1 MGYEKRSLG
10 SFEGRKIYEILLS
23 LGYDMKSAQRIC
35 DKHRVTDAEDQNL
48 HKSSVAHGEIFL
60 IDYKCEPRGLKP
72 IFECDAFAAFD
83 KPSGI
88 LSHPSGRNS
97 PYNMYDEIWSLYGQD
112 ACVAHRLDLE
122 TSGILIV
129 AKDKDAARELKEC
142 FEQRRV
148 MKSYLALVQG
158 DLREGLRGDL
168 QSAACNGEIESCYA
182 LGSDEICESKFAGD
196 AVSLPSSVSDL
207 RDTLALKGAGDKFGF
222 NILSNSASRR
232 LRCDALSDGMQAKFE
247 SGAPAGDVGSGFEFD
262 ALSCGV
268 SDKLKPAIAMSSA
281 DNGHKPC
288 ALSVAKSLPATSTD
302 YVNFKKFEPTKYAKF
317 SEKLKFL
324 KDFEGFVIDAPIAP
338 SDEFA
343 DLKIRMKISRDGK
356 EAITLIR
363 PLRYFSDMDASLIE
377 CYPLTGRQHQ
387 IRLHLFAAGAP
398 ILGEPLYGLSREQAE
413 RILDKK
419 MDETERI
426 RTTGAPRLLLHAN
439 VICFK
444 LSGERYEI
452 KSKFDAAKEFYN
464 LAKIG
469 KIQATQ

>member
-35 DKHRVTDAEDQNL
+35 DKHRITDAEDQNL
-48 HKSSVAHGEIFL
+48 HKNSVARGEIFL

-88 LSHPSGRNS
+88 LGHPSGRNS

-148 MKSYLALVQG
+148 MKSYLALV
-158 DLREGLRGDL
+158 RGDL
-168 QSAACNGEIESCYA
+168 QSAAYNGEIEDCYA
-182 LGSDEICESKFAGD
+182 LGSDEICGSKFAGD
-196 AVSLPSSVSDL
+196 AVSLPDNVSDL

-222 NILSNSASRR
+222 NILSNGASRGLWR
-232 LRCDALSDGMQAKFE
+232 STLSGGAQAKFK
-247 SGAPAGDVGSGFEFD
+247 SGAPTGDVGSGFEFD
-262 ALSCGV
+262 DLSCDA

-288 ALSVAKSLPATSTD
+288 ALSVAKSLLATSTGC
-302 YVNFKKFEPTKYAKF
+302 VNFKKFEPAKYAKF

-338 SDEFA
+338 SGEFA

-363 PLRYFSDMDASLIE
+363 PLRYFEDMDASLIE

-413 RILDKK
+413 WILDKK

-439 VICFK
+439 AICFE

-452 KSKFDAAKEFYN
+452 KSEFDAAREFYN

-469 KIQATQ
+469 KI

>member
-48 HKSSVAHGEIFL
+48 HKNSVARGKIFL
-60 IDYKCEPRGLKP
+60 IDYKCKPRGLKP

-148 MKSYLALVQG
+148 MKSYLALVRG
-158 DLREGLRGDL
+158 DLREGLQG
-168 QSAACNGEIESCYA
+168 AACNGEIENCYA
-182 LGSDEICESKFAGD
+182 LGFDEICGSKFAGD
-196 AVSLPSSVSDL
+196 AVSLTSSVSDL
-207 RDTLALKGAGDKFGF
+207 RDMRALKGAGDKFGF
-222 NILSNSASRR
+222 NILSNSASRG
-232 LRCDALSDGMQAKFE
+232 LWHSALSDGAQTKFK
-247 SGAPAGDVGSGFEFD
+247 SGAPTGDVDSGSEFN
-262 ALSCGV
+262 ALSCGA
-268 SDKLKPAIAMSSA
+268 SDKLKPTIAMSSA

-288 ALSVAKSLPATSTD
+288 TLSAAKSLPATSTGC
-302 YVNFKKFEPTKYAKF
+302 VNLKKFEPAKYAKF

-324 KDFEGFVIDAPIAP
+324 KDFEGFVIDAQIAP

-356 EAITLIR
+356 EAITFIR
-363 PLRYFSDMDASLIE
+363 PLRYFSDIGASLIE

-439 VICFK
+439 AIRFE
-444 LSGERYEI
+444 LGGERYEI
-452 KSKFDAAKEFYN
+452 KSEFDAAREFYN

-469 KIQATQ
+469 KI

>member
-48 HKSSVAHGEIFL
+48 HKNSVAHGEIFL
-60 IDYKCEPRGLKP
+60 IDYKCKPRGLKP

-148 MKSYLALVQG
+148 MKSYLALV
-158 DLREGLRGDL
+158 RGDL
-168 QSAACNGEIESCYA
+168 QSAACNGEIENCYA
-182 LGSDEICESKFAGD
+182 LGSYEICRSKFADD
-196 AVSLPSSVSDL
+196 AVSLPDNVSDL
-207 RDTLALKGAGDKFGF
+207 RDMRALKGAGDKFGF

-232 LRCDALSDGMQAKFE
+232 LWCDTLSDGMQAKFE
-247 SGAPAGDVGSGFEFD
+247 SDAPAGDVGSGSEFD
-262 ALSCGV
+262 ALSYGV

-288 ALSVAKSLPATSTD
+288 ALPAAKSLPATSKGC
-302 YVNFKKFEPTKYAKF
+302 VNLKKFEPAKYAKF

-363 PLRYFSDMDASLIE
+363 PLRYFSDIDASLIE

-439 VICFK
+439 AIRFE
-444 LSGERYEI
+444 LGGERYEI
-452 KSKFDAAKEFYN
+452 KSEFDAAREFYN

-469 KIQATQ
+469 KI

>member
-23 LGYDMKSAQRIC
+23 LGYDMKFAQRIC

-48 HKSSVAHGEIFL
+48 HKNSVAHGEIFL

-112 ACVAHRLDLE
+112 ACVVHRLDLE

-148 MKSYLALVQG
+148 MKSYLAFVQG

-168 QSAACNGEIESCYA
+168 QSAACNGEIEDCYA
-182 LGSDEICESKFAGD
+182 LGFDKICGSKFAGD
-196 AVSLPSSVSDL
+196 AVSLTDNVSDL
-207 RDTLALKGAGDKFGF
+207 RDMRALKGAGDKFGF
-222 NILSNSASRR
+222 NILSNGVSRGLWR
-232 LRCDALSDGMQAKFE
+232 STLSGGAQAKFE
-247 SGAPAGDVGSGFEFD
+247 SGAPTGDVGSGSEFD
-262 ALSCGV
+262 
-268 SDKLKPAIAMSSA
+268 
-281 DNGHKPC
+281 
-288 ALSVAKSLPATSTD
+288 ALSVAKSLPATSTGC
-302 YVNFKKFEPTKYAKF
+302 VNFKKFEPAKYAKF

-363 PLRYFSDMDASLIE
+363 PLRYFSDIDASLIE

-413 RILDKK
+413 WILDKK

-439 VICFK
+439 AIRFE
-444 LSGERYEI
+444 LGGERYEI
-452 KSKFDAAKEFYN
+452 KSEFDAAREFYN
-464 LAKIG
+464 LTKIG
-469 KIQATQ
+469 KI

>member
-35 DKHRVTDAEDQNL
+35 DKHRVTDAEDRNL
-48 HKSSVAHGEIFL
+48 HKNSVAHGEIFL

-129 AKDKDAARELKEC
+129 AKDKDAARKLKEC

-148 MKSYLALVQG
+148 MKSYLALVRG
-158 DLREGLRGDL
+158 NLREGLRGDL
-168 QSAACNGEIESCYA
+168 QGAACNGEIEDCYA
-182 LGSDEICESKFAGD
+182 LGFDKICGSKFADD
-196 AVSLPSSVSDL
+196 AVSLPDNVSDL
-207 RDTLALKGAGDKFGF
+207 RDTLALKGVGNKFGF

-232 LRCDALSDGMQAKFE
+232 LWCDALSDGMQAKFE
-247 SGAPAGDVGSGFEFD
+247 SGAPTGDVGSGFEFD
-262 ALSCGV
+262 ALS
-268 SDKLKPAIAMSSA
+268 
-281 DNGHKPC
+281 
-288 ALSVAKSLPATSTD
+288 VAKSLPATSTGC
-302 YVNFKKFEPTKYAKF
+302 VNFKKFEPAKYAKF

-338 SDEFA
+338 SGEFT

-356 EAITLIR
+356 DAITLIR
-363 PLRYFSDMDASLIE
+363 PLQYFSDMDASLIE

-387 IRLHLFAAGAP
+387 IRLHLFATGAP

-419 MDETERI
+419 MVETDRI

-439 VICFK
+439 AICFE
-444 LSGERYEI
+444 LGGERYEI
-452 KSKFDAAKEFYN
+452 KSEFDAAREFYN

-469 KIQATQ
+469 KI

>member
-148 MKSYLALVQG
+148 MKSYLVLV
-158 DLREGLRGDL
+158 RGDL

-182 LGSDEICESKFAGD
+182 LGSYEICGSKFADD
-196 AVSLPSSVSDL
+196 AVSLTDNVSDL
-207 RDTLALKGAGDKFGF
+207 RDMRALKGAGDKFGF
-222 NILSNSASRR
+222 NILSNGVSRGLWR
-232 LRCDALSDGMQAKFE
+232 STLSGGAQAKFE
-247 SGAPAGDVGSGFEFD
+247 SGAPTGDVGGEFKFD

-288 ALSVAKSLPATSTD
+288 ALSVAKSLPATSKGC
-302 YVNFKKFEPTKYAKF
+302 VNLKKFEPAKYAKF

-363 PLRYFSDMDASLIE
+363 PLRYFSDIDASLIE

-398 ILGEPLYGLSREQAE
+398 ILGEPLYGLLREQAE

-439 VICFK
+439 AICFE
-444 LSGERYEI
+444 LGGERYEI
-452 KSKFDAAKEFYN
+452 KSEFDAAREFYN

-469 KIQATQ
+469 KI

>member
-48 HKSSVAHGEIFL
+48 HKNSVAHGEIFL
-60 IDYKCEPRGLKP
+60 IDYKCKPRGLKP

-148 MKSYLALVQG
+148 MKSYLTLVRG
-158 DLREGLRGDL
+158 DLRESL
-168 QSAACNGEIESCYA
+168 QGAACNGEIEDCYA
-182 LGSDEICESKFAGD
+182 LGSDEICGSKFAGD
-196 AVSLPSSVSDL
+196 AVSLPDNVSDL
-207 RDTLALKGAGDKFGF
+207 HDTLALKGAGDKFGF
-222 NILSNSASRR
+222 NTLPDSASRG
-232 LRCDALSDGMQAKFE
+232 LWCDALSDRAQAKFE
-247 SGAPAGDVGSGFEFD
+247 SGAPTGDVDSRFEFD
-262 ALSCGV
+262 DLSCGV

-281 DNGHKPC
+281 DSGHKPC
-288 ALSVAKSLPATSTD
+288 ALPAVKSIPATSMG
-302 YVNFKKFEPTKYAKF
+302 YVNLKKFEPAKYAKF

-363 PLRYFSDMDASLIE
+363 PLRYFEDMDASLIE

-387 IRLHLFAAGAP
+387 IRLHLFAAGVP

-413 RILDKK
+413 LILDKK

-439 VICFK
+439 AICFE

-469 KIQATQ
+469 KI

>member
-48 HKSSVAHGEIFL
+48 HKNSVAHGEIFL
-60 IDYKCEPRGLKP
+60 IDYKCKPRGLKP

-158 DLREGLRGDL
+158 DL
-168 QSAACNGEIESCYA
+168 QSAACNGEIENCYV
-182 LGSDEICESKFAGD
+182 LGSYEICGSKFADD
-196 AVSLPSSVSDL
+196 AVSLPDNVSDL
-207 RDTLALKGAGDKFGF
+207 RDTLALKGVGNKFGF
-222 NILSNSASRR
+222 NILSNSASRGLWR
-232 LRCDALSDGMQAKFE
+232 SALSDDAQAKFK
-247 SGAPAGDVGSGFEFD
+247 SGAPTGDVGSGSEFD
-262 ALSCGV
+262 DLSCGV

-288 ALSVAKSLPATSTD
+288 ALSVAKSMPATSMG
-302 YVNFKKFEPTKYAKF
+302 YVNLKKFEPAKYAKF

-324 KDFEGFVIDAPIAP
+324 KDFEGFVIDALIAP

-387 IRLHLFAAGAP
+387 IRLHLFVAGAP

-439 VICFK
+439 AICFE
-444 LSGERYEI
+444 LGGERYEI
-452 KSKFDAAKEFYN
+452 KSKFDAAREFYN
-464 LAKIG
+464 FAKIG
-469 KIQATQ
+469 KIWVT

>member
-35 DKHRVTDAEDQNL
+35 DKHRVIDAEDQNL
-48 HKSSVAHGEIFL
+48 HKNSVAHGEIFL

-158 DLREGLRGDL
+158 DL
-168 QSAACNGEIESCYA
+168 QSVAYNGEIENCYA
-182 LGSDEICESKFAGD
+182 LGSYEICGSKFVGD
-196 AVSLPSSVSDL
+196 AVSLPNNISDL
-207 RDTLALKGAGDKFGF
+207 RDMRALKGAGDKFGF
-222 NILSNSASRR
+222 NILSNGVSRGLWR
-232 LRCDALSDGMQAKFE
+232 STLSGGAQAKFE
-247 SGAPAGDVGSGFEFD
+247 SGAPTGDVGGEFKFD
-262 ALSCGV
+262 ALSYGV

-288 ALSVAKSLPATSTD
+288 ALSVAKSLPATSKGC
-302 YVNFKKFEPTKYAKF
+302 VNLKKFEPAKYAKF

-439 VICFK
+439 AICFK

-452 KSKFDAAKEFYN
+452 KSKFDAAREFYN

-469 KIQATQ
+469 KI

>member
-48 HKSSVAHGEIFL
+48 HKNSVAHGEIFL

-148 MKSYLALVQG
+148 MKSYLALV
-158 DLREGLRGDL
+158 RGDL
-168 QSAACNGEIESCYA
+168 QSAACNGEIENCYA
-182 LGSDEICESKFAGD
+182 LGSYEICGSKFADD
-196 AVSLPSSVSDL
+196 AMSLPSSVSDL
-207 RDTLALKGAGDKFGF
+207 RDTLALKGVGNKFGF

-232 LRCDALSDGMQAKFE
+232 LWCDALSDGMQAKFE
-247 SGAPAGDVGSGFEFD
+247 FDAPAGDVGSGSEFD

-288 ALSVAKSLPATSTD
+288 ALSAAKSMLATSTGC
-302 YVNFKKFEPTKYAKF
+302 VNLKKFEPAKYAKF

-363 PLRYFSDMDASLIE
+363 PLRYFSDIDASLIE

-439 VICFK
+439 VIRFE
-444 LSGERYEI
+444 LGGERYEI
-452 KSKFDAAKEFYN
+452 KSEFDAAREFYN

-469 KIQATQ
+469 KI

>member
-35 DKHRVTDAEDQNL
+35 DKHRVIDAEDQNL
-48 HKSSVAHGEIFL
+48 HKNSVAHGEIFL

-129 AKDKDAARELKEC
+129 AKAKDAARELKEC

-158 DLREGLRGDL
+158 DL
-168 QSAACNGEIESCYA
+168 QSVAYNGEIENCYA
-182 LGSDEICESKFAGD
+182 LGSYEICGSKFAGD
-196 AVSLPSSVSDL
+196 AVSLPNNISDL
-207 RDTLALKGAGDKFGF
+207 RDMRALKGAGDKFGF
-222 NILSNSASRR
+222 NILSNGASRG
-232 LRCDALSDGMQAKFE
+232 LWHSNLSDDAQAKFE
-247 SGAPAGDVGSGFEFD
+247 SGTPTGDVGSGFEFD

-288 ALSVAKSLPATSTD
+288 ALSVAKSLPATSKGC
-302 YVNFKKFEPTKYAKF
+302 VNLKKFEPAKYAKF

-363 PLRYFSDMDASLIE
+363 PLRYFEDMDASLIE

-439 VICFK
+439 TICFE
-444 LSGERYEI
+444 LGGERYEI
-452 KSKFDAAKEFYN
+452 KSKFDAAREFYN

-469 KIQATQ
+469 KI

>member
-23 LGYDMKSAQRIC
+23 LGYDTKSAQRIC
-35 DKHRVTDAEDQNL
+35 DKHRVTDAEDRNL

-97 PYNMYDEIWSLYGQD
+97 PYNMYDEIWSLYGQN

-129 AKDKDAARELKEC
+129 AKDKDAAHELKEC

-148 MKSYLALVQG
+148 MKSYLALV
-158 DLREGLRGDL
+158 RGDL
-168 QSAACNGEIESCYA
+168 QSAACNGEIEDCYA
-182 LGSDEICESKFAGD
+182 LGFDKICGSKFAGD
-196 AVSLPSSVSDL
+196 AVSLTDNVSDL
-207 RDTLALKGAGDKFGF
+207 RDMRALKGAGDKFGF
-222 NILSNSASRR
+222 NILSNGVSRGLWR
-232 LRCDALSDGMQAKFE
+232 STLSGGMQAKFE
-247 SGAPAGDVGSGFEFD
+247 FGAPAGDVGSGFEFD
-262 ALSCGV
+262 ALSYGV
-268 SDKLKPAIAMSSA
+268 SDKLKSAIAMSSA

-288 ALSVAKSLPATSTD
+288 ALSVAKSLPATSKGC
-302 YVNFKKFEPTKYAKF
+302 VNFKKFKPAKYAKF

-363 PLRYFSDMDASLIE
+363 PLRYFSDIDASLIE

-413 RILDKK
+413 WILDKK

-439 VICFK
+439 AICFK

-452 KSKFDAAKEFYN
+452 KSKFDAAREFYN

-469 KIQATQ
+469 KI

>member
-148 MKSYLALVQG
+148 MKSYLVLV
-158 DLREGLRGDL
+158 RGDL

-182 LGSDEICESKFAGD
+182 LGSYEICGSKFADD
-196 AVSLPSSVSDL
+196 AVSLPDNVSDL
-207 RDTLALKGAGDKFGF
+207 RDTLALKGVGNKFGF

-232 LRCDALSDGMQAKFE
+232 LWCDALSDGMQAKFE
-247 SGAPAGDVGSGFEFD
+247 SGAPAGDVGSGSEFD

-268 SDKLKPAIAMSSA
+268 SDKLKPAIAVSSA
-281 DNGHKPC
+281 DNGHKPY
-288 ALSVAKSLPATSTD
+288 ALPAAKSLPATSMGC
-302 YVNFKKFEPTKYAKF
+302 VNLKKFEPAKYAKF

-363 PLRYFSDMDASLIE
+363 PLRYFSDIDASLIE

-398 ILGEPLYGLSREQAE
+398 ILGEPLYGLLREQAE

-439 VICFK
+439 AICFE
-444 LSGERYEI
+444 LGGERYEI
-452 KSKFDAAKEFYN
+452 KSEFDAAREFYN

-469 KIQATQ
+469 KI

>member
-35 DKHRVTDAEDQNL
+35 DKHRVTDAEDRNL

-148 MKSYLALVQG
+148 MKSYLALV
-158 DLREGLRGDL
+158 RGDL
-168 QSAACNGEIESCYA
+168 QSAACNGEIENCYA
-182 LGSDEICESKFAGD
+182 LGSYEICRSKFADD
-196 AVSLPSSVSDL
+196 AVSLPDNVSDL
-207 RDTLALKGAGDKFGF
+207 RDMRALKGAGDKFGF

-232 LRCDALSDGMQAKFE
+232 LWCDTLSDDAQVKFN
-247 SGAPAGDVGSGFEFD
+247 SGAPTGDVGSGFEFD
-262 ALSCGV
+262 VSCGV
-268 SDKLKPAIAMSSA
+268 SDKLKSAIAMSSA

-288 ALSVAKSLPATSTD
+288 ALSVAKSLLATSTG
-302 YVNFKKFEPTKYAKF
+302 YVNLKKFEPTKYAKF

-363 PLRYFSDMDASLIE
+363 PLRYFENMDASLIE

-387 IRLHLFAAGAP
+387 IRLHLFAAGTP

-426 RTTGAPRLLLHAN
+426 RTTGAPRLLLHADA
-439 VICFK
+439 IRFE
-444 LSGERYEI
+444 LGGERYEI
-452 KSKFDAAKEFYN
+452 KSKFDAAREFYN

-469 KIQATQ
+469 KI

>member
-10 SFEGRKIYEILLS
+10 NFEGRKIYEILLS

-35 DKHRVTDAEDQNL
+35 DKHRLTDAEDRNL
-48 HKSSVAHGEIFL
+48 HKNSVAHGEIFL

-122 TSGILIV
+122 TSGVLIV

-148 MKSYLALVQG
+148 MKSYLALVRG

-168 QSAACNGEIESCYA
+168 QSVACNGEIENCYA
-182 LGSDEICESKFAGD
+182 LGFDEICGSKFADD
-196 AVSLPSSVSDL
+196 AVSLPDNVSDL

-222 NILSNSASRR
+222 NILSNGASRG
-232 LRCDALSDGMQAKFE
+232 LWCSTLSGGAQAKFK
-247 SGAPAGDVGSGFEFD
+247 SGAPTGDVGSGSEFD
-262 ALSCGV
+262 
-268 SDKLKPAIAMSSA
+268 
-281 DNGHKPC
+281 
-288 ALSVAKSLPATSTD
+288 ALSVAKSLPATSTG
-302 YVNFKKFEPTKYAKF
+302 YVNLKKFEPTKYAKF

-363 PLRYFSDMDASLIE
+363 PLRYFSDIDASLIE

-398 ILGEPLYGLSREQAE
+398 ILGEPLYGLSREQVE

-439 VICFK
+439 AICFE

-452 KSKFDAAKEFYN
+452 KTEFDAAREFYN
-464 LAKIG
+464 LAKSV
-469 KIQATQ
+469 KFK

>member
-148 MKSYLALVQG
+148 MKSYLVLV
-158 DLREGLRGDL
+158 RGDL

-182 LGSDEICESKFAGD
+182 LGSYDGGSKFAD
-196 AVSLPSSVSDL
+196 DVVSLPDNVSDL
-207 RDTLALKGAGDKFGF
+207 RDTLALKGVGDKFGF
-222 NILSNSASRR
+222 NTLSGNVSRGLWRSILSGGA
-232 LRCDALSDGMQAKFE
+232 QVKFN
-247 SGAPAGDVGSGFEFD
+247 SGAPTGDVGSGSEFD

-268 SDKLKPAIAMSSA
+268 SDKLKSAIAMSSA

-288 ALSVAKSLPATSTD
+288 ALSAVKSMPATSTG
-302 YVNFKKFEPTKYAKF
+302 YVNFKKFEPAKYAKF

-338 SDEFA
+338 SGEFA

-363 PLRYFSDMDASLIE
+363 PLRYLSDIDASLIE

-439 VICFK
+439 AIRFE
-444 LSGERYEI
+444 LGGERYEI
-452 KSKFDAAKEFYN
+452 KTEFDAAREFCN

-469 KIQATQ
+469 KI

>member
-35 DKHRVTDAEDQNL
+35 DKRRVIDAEDQNL
-48 HKSSVAHGEIFL
+48 HKNSVARGEIFL
-60 IDYKCEPRGLKP
+60 IDYKCKPRGLKP

-148 MKSYLALVQG
+148 MKSYLALV
-158 DLREGLRGDL
+158 RGDL
-168 QSAACNGEIESCYA
+168 QSAAYNGEIEDCYA
-182 LGSDEICESKFAGD
+182 LGFDEICGSKFAGD
-196 AVSLPSSVSDL
+196 AVSLPDNVSDL

-222 NILSNSASRR
+222 NTLSNGASRG
-232 LRCDALSDGMQAKFE
+232 LWCDALSGSAQAKFK
-247 SGAPAGDVGSGFEFD
+247 SGAPTGNVGGGFEFD
-262 ALSCGV
+262 DLSCGV

-288 ALSVAKSLPATSTD
+288 ALPAAKSLLATSKGC
-302 YVNFKKFEPTKYAKF
+302 VNFKKFEPTKYAKF

-363 PLRYFSDMDASLIE
+363 PLRYFSDIDASLIE

-439 VICFK
+439 AIRFE
-444 LSGERYEI
+444 LGGERYEI
-452 KSKFDAAKEFYN
+452 KSEFDAAREFYN
-464 LAKIG
+464 LAKIR
-469 KIQATQ
+469 KI

>member
-35 DKHRVTDAEDQNL
+35 DKHRLTDAEDQNL
-48 HKSSVAHGEIFL
+48 HKNSVAHGEIFL

-148 MKSYLALVQG
+148 MKSYLALV
-158 DLREGLRGDL
+158 RGDL
-168 QSAACNGEIESCYA
+168 QSAACNGEIENCYA
-182 LGSDEICESKFAGD
+182 LGSYEICGSKFAGN
-196 AVSLPSSVSDL
+196 AVSLPDNVSDL
-207 RDTLALKGAGDKFGF
+207 RDTLALKGVGNKFGF

-232 LRCDALSDGMQAKFE
+232 LWCDALSDGMQAKFE
-247 SGAPAGDVGSGFEFD
+247 SGAPAGDVGSGSEFD

-288 ALSVAKSLPATSTD
+288 ALSVAKSLPATSMGC
-302 YVNFKKFEPTKYAKF
+302 VNFKKFEPAKYAKF

-363 PLRYFSDMDASLIE
+363 PLRYFSDIDASLIE

-439 VICFK
+439 AICFE
-444 LSGERYEI
+444 LGGERYEI
-452 KSKFDAAKEFYN
+452 KSEFDAAREFYN

-469 KIQATQ
+469 KI

>member
-35 DKHRVTDAEDQNL
+35 DKHRVIDAEDQNL
-48 HKSSVAHGEIFL
+48 HKNSVAHGEIFL

-158 DLREGLRGDL
+158 DL
-168 QSAACNGEIESCYA
+168 QSVAYNGEIENCYA
-182 LGSDEICESKFAGD
+182 LGSYEICGSKFVGD
-196 AVSLPSSVSDL
+196 AVSLPNNISDL
-207 RDTLALKGAGDKFGF
+207 RDMRALKGAGDKFGF
-222 NILSNSASRR
+222 NILSNGVSRGLWR
-232 LRCDALSDGMQAKFE
+232 STLSGGAQAKFE
-247 SGAPAGDVGSGFEFD
+247 SGAPTGDVGGEFKFD
-262 ALSCGV
+262 ALSYGV

-288 ALSVAKSLPATSTD
+288 ALSVAKSLPATSKGC
-302 YVNFKKFEPTKYAKF
+302 VNLKKFEPAKYAKF

-439 VICFK
+439 AICFK

-452 KSKFDAAKEFYN
+452 KSKFDAAREFYN

>member
-35 DKHRVTDAEDQNL
+35 DKHRVIDAEDQNL
-48 HKSSVAHGEIFL
+48 HKNSVAHGEIFL

-158 DLREGLRGDL
+158 DL
-168 QSAACNGEIESCYA
+168 QSVAYNGEIENCYA
-182 LGSDEICESKFAGD
+182 LGSYEICGSKFVGD
-196 AVSLPSSVSDL
+196 AVSLPNNISDL
-207 RDTLALKGAGDKFGF
+207 RDMRALKGAGDKFGF
-222 NILSNSASRR
+222 NILSNGVSRGLWR
-232 LRCDALSDGMQAKFE
+232 STLSGGAQAKFE
-247 SGAPAGDVGSGFEFD
+247 SGAPTGDVGGEFKFD
-262 ALSCGV
+262 ALSYGV

-288 ALSVAKSLPATSTD
+288 ALSVAKSLPATSKGC
-302 YVNFKKFEPTKYAKF
+302 VNLKKFEPAKYAKF

-387 IRLHLFAAGAP
+387 IRLHLFAAGMP

-439 VICFK
+439 TICFE
-444 LSGERYEI
+444 LGGERYEI
-452 KSKFDAAKEFYN
+452 KSKFDAAREFYN

-469 KIQATQ
+469 KI

>member
-10 SFEGRKIYEILLS
+10 SFEGCKIYEILLS

-48 HKSSVAHGEIFL
+48 HKNSVARGEIFL

-148 MKSYLALVQG
+148 MKSYLALV
-158 DLREGLRGDL
+158 RGDL
-168 QSAACNGEIESCYA
+168 QSAACNGEIENCYA
-182 LGSDEICESKFAGD
+182 LGSYEICGSKFAGD

-207 RDTLALKGAGDKFGF
+207 RDTLALKGVGNKFGF
-222 NILSNSASRR
+222 NILFNGVSRGLWR
-232 LRCDALSDGMQAKFE
+232 STLSGGAQAKFK
-247 SGAPAGDVGSGFEFD
+247 SGAPTGDVGGEFEFD

-288 ALSVAKSLPATSTD
+288 ALPAAKSMPATFTGC
-302 YVNFKKFEPTKYAKF
+302 VNFKKFEPAKYAKF

-338 SDEFA
+338 SGEFA

-356 EAITLIR
+356 EAITLIC
-363 PLRYFSDMDASLIE
+363 PLRYFEDMDASLIE

-439 VICFK
+439 AICFE
-444 LSGERYEI
+444 LGGERYEI
-452 KSKFDAAKEFYN
+452 KSEFDAAREFYN

-469 KIQATQ
+469 KI

>member
-35 DKHRVTDAEDQNL
+35 DKRRVTDVEDQNL
-48 HKSSVAHGEIFL
+48 HKNSVAHGEIFL

-148 MKSYLALVQG
+148 MKSYLALV
-158 DLREGLRGDL
+158 RGDL
-168 QSAACNGEIESCYA
+168 QSAACNGEIENCYA
-182 LGSDEICESKFAGD
+182 LGSYEICRSKFADD
-196 AVSLPSSVSDL
+196 AVSLPDNVSDL
-207 RDTLALKGAGDKFGF
+207 RDTLALKGVGNKFGF

-232 LRCDALSDGMQAKFE
+232 LWCDALSDGMQAKFE
-247 SGAPAGDVGSGFEFD
+247 SGAPAGDVDSGSEFD

-288 ALSVAKSLPATSTD
+288 ALSVAKSLPATSMGC
-302 YVNFKKFEPTKYAKF
+302 VNFKKFEPAKYAKF

-363 PLRYFSDMDASLIE
+363 PLRYFSDIDASLIE

-439 VICFK
+439 AIRFE
-444 LSGERYEI
+444 LGGERYEI
-452 KSKFDAAKEFYN
+452 KSKFDAAREFYN

-469 KIQATQ
+469 KI

>member
-35 DKHRVTDAEDQNL
+35 DKHRVTDAEDRNL

-148 MKSYLALVQG
+148 MKSYLALVRG
-158 DLREGLRGDL
+158 DLRRGLRGRL
-168 QSAACNGEIESCYA
+168 QNVAR
-182 LGSDEICESKFAGD
+182 D
-196 AVSLPSSVSDL
+196 AVSLTGSVSDL

-222 NILSNSASRR
+222 NILSNGASRG
-232 LRCDALSDGMQAKFE
+232 LWCDALSDGARAKFN
-247 SGAPAGDVGSGFEFD
+247 SGAPTGDVGSGSEFD

-268 SDKLKPAIAMSSA
+268 GDKLKPAIAMSSP

-288 ALSVAKSLPATSTD
+288 ALPAAKSLLTTSTGC
-302 YVNFKKFEPTKYAKF
+302 VNFKKFEPAKYAKF

-413 RILDKK
+413 QILDKK

-439 VICFK
+439 VICFE
-444 LSGERYEI
+444 LGGERYEI
-452 KSKFDAAKEFYN
+452 KTEFDAAREFYN

-469 KIQATQ
+469 KI

>member
-48 HKSSVAHGEIFL
+48 HKNSVAHGEIFL

-148 MKSYLALVQG
+148 MKSYLALV
-158 DLREGLRGDL
+158 RGDL
-168 QSAACNGEIESCYA
+168 QSAACNGEIENCYA
-182 LGSDEICESKFAGD
+182 LGSYEICGSKFAGN
-196 AVSLPSSVSDL
+196 AVSLPDNVSDL
-207 RDTLALKGAGDKFGF
+207 RDTLALKGVGNKFGF

-232 LRCDALSDGMQAKFE
+232 LWCDALSDGMQAKFE
-247 SGAPAGDVGSGFEFD
+247 SGAPAGDVDSGSEFD

-288 ALSVAKSLPATSTD
+288 ALSVAKSLPATSMGC
-302 YVNFKKFEPTKYAKF
+302 VNFKKFEPAKYAKF

-363 PLRYFSDMDASLIE
+363 PLRYFSDIDASLIE

-439 VICFK
+439 AICFK

-452 KSKFDAAKEFYN
+452 KTEFDAAREFYN
-464 LAKIG
+464 FAKIG
-469 KIQATQ
+469 KI

>member
-48 HKSSVAHGEIFL
+48 HKNSVAHGEIFL

-158 DLREGLRGDL
+158 DLREGLQG
-168 QSAACNGEIESCYA
+168 AACNGEIEDCYA
-182 LGSDEICESKFAGD
+182 LGFDEICGSKFVGD

-207 RDTLALKGAGDKFGF
+207 RDMRALKGAGDKFGF
-222 NILSNSASRR
+222 NILSNGASRGLWR
-232 LRCDALSDGMQAKFE
+232 STLSGGAQAKFK
-247 SGAPAGDVGSGFEFD
+247 SGAPTGDVGSGSEFD
-262 ALSCGV
+262 ALSYGV
-268 SDKLKPAIAMSSA
+268 SDKLKSAIAMSSA

-288 ALSVAKSLPATSTD
+288 ALPASKSLPATSTG
-302 YVNFKKFEPTKYAKF
+302 YVNFKKFEPAKYAKF

-363 PLRYFSDMDASLIE
+363 PLRYFSDIDASLIE

-413 RILDKK
+413 LILDKK

-439 VICFK
+439 AICFK

-452 KSKFDAAKEFYN
+452 KTEFDAAREFYN
-464 LAKIG
+464 FAKIG
-469 KIQATQ
+469 KI

>member
-10 SFEGRKIYEILLS
+10 NFEGRKIYEILLS

-35 DKHRVTDAEDQNL
+35 DKHRVTDAEDRNL

-148 MKSYLALVQG
+148 MKSYLALV
-158 DLREGLRGDL
+158 RGDL
-168 QSAACNGEIESCYA
+168 QSAACNGEIENCYA
-182 LGSDEICESKFAGD
+182 LGSYEICGSKFADD
-196 AVSLPSSVSDL
+196 AMSLPSSVSDL
-207 RDTLALKGAGDKFGF
+207 RDTLALKGVGDKFGF
-222 NILSNSASRR
+222 NILSNSASSGLWRS
-232 LRCDALSDGMQAKFE
+232 ALSGGAQAKFK
-247 SGAPAGDVGSGFEFD
+247 SGAPIGDVGGGFEFD

-288 ALSVAKSLPATSTD
+288 ALSVAKSLPATSKGC
-302 YVNFKKFEPTKYAKF
+302 VNLKKFEPAKYAKF

-363 PLRYFSDMDASLIE
+363 PLRYFSDIDASLIE

-439 VICFK
+439 VICFE
-444 LSGERYEI
+444 LGGERYEI
-452 KSKFDAAKEFYN
+452 KTEFDAAREFYN
-464 LAKIG
+464 FVKIG
-469 KIQATQ
+469 KI